1 MPRDLEAWEQTVVE
15 NRERRLDDHW
25 TDAALA
31 YEGRATLG
39 LTPDQMAGAFGVSAA
54 QVRRLLRVWAV
65 FADPATRIPTLAW
78 GHYVRAVATDD
89 PLEWVQKAADAQWSL
104 RDLDEA
110 IRAARARDSREVQ
123 QTALEGTFRRFQRA
137 WEDADPDQRS
147 AFFRDKL
154 TPAWPEWRTQARE
167 GEAHR

>member
-31 YEGRATLG
+31 TEGRDTLG

-78 GHYVRAVATDD
+78 GHYVRAVSTDD
-89 PLEWVQKAADAQWSL
+89 PVGWCQRAADAQ
-104 RDLDEA
+104 
-110 IRAARARDSREVQ
+110 
-123 QTALEGTFRRFQRA
+123 
-137 WEDADPDQRS
+137 
-147 AFFRDKL
+147 
-154 TPAWPEWRTQARE
+154 
-167 GEAHR
+167 